1 MLILRI
7 ILMEETGNFL
17 MIIKTTSPTLVTRI
31 RKTRLI
37 TIAGKKKKEKKKDIL
52 SVKVQEETERRHRLC

>member
-37 TIAGKKKKEKKKDIL
+37 TIAGKKKKKDIL

>member
-1 MLILRI
+1 
-7 ILMEETGNFL
+7 MEETGNFL

-37 TIAGKKKKEKKKDIL
+37 TIAGKKKKRKKKGHL
-52 SVKVQEETERRHRLC
+52 KRKGTRRNRKKA